1 MPSRFFRTVG
11 AHALAALLASLA
23 LSNDAMA
30 QTPATDPAGQSAIE
44 KSVNDKPQAD
54 KPLVE
59 NSNLDSA
66 LFYQLLIGQL
76 QLTSGE
82 LGGAYQI
89 ILDAARRHV
98 SEQLF
103 RLASDIALQ
112 GRAGD
117 QALDAIKAWRLALPE
132 SIEAMRYEVQILIVL
147 KRPAD
152 TLEPL
157 QALINLTP
165 APQRAGVIT
174 AVPLIFAQAAD
185 RPATARLIEK
195 ILQPYVNSPST
206 STAARLAIG
215 NGWLLALDNAKAFE
229 IARSTHSQEP
239 AAEGPPALA
248 LQLPPSTDTDAIVE
262 SHLKAKPDSNAVR
275 LLYVRSLLTR
285 QRFADATAQLQTL
298 TSMSPKMEQAW
309 LTLGALHLQLR
320 EPVLAIAALQK
331 YIDLVQAADM
341 GAKSP
346 AVSESAADPIE
357 STDVKPPTKEDAL
370 TRGWLLLSQAAEQQ
384 NDLKAA
390 DAYLAKINNPQ
401 RLLEVQAR
409 RASLLAREGQVEQA
423 RELIR
428 STPDVSPGD
437 ARAKLFAEAQML
449 RDAKLWSEANAL
461 LGQAN
466 QQFADDADMLY
477 EQSMM
482 LEKLNQVDEMERLLR
497 RVIALKPDHHHA
509 YNALGFSL
517 AERNMRLPEAKT
529 LIRKALELSPGEPA
543 ITDSLG
549 WVEYRLG
556 NRVEAVQLLREAY
569 RSQPDAEIAAHL
581 GEALW
586 ASGLADEARRIWRE
600 AQGRDGSNDVL
611 RETLARLRVDL

>member
-1 MPSRFFRTVG
+1 MPYRFFRTVG
-11 AHALAALLASLA
+11 AHALTALLASLA
-23 LSNDAMA
+23 LSYDAMA
-30 QTPATDPAGQSAIE
+30 QTSATDPADKPVVE
-44 KSVNDKPQAD
+44 KSVNDKP
-54 KPLVE
+54 PVE
-59 NSNLDSA
+59 NSQLDSA

-76 QLTSGE
+76 ELTSGE

-89 ILDAARRHV
+89 ILDAARRHAN
-98 SEQLF
+98 EQLF
-103 RLASDIALQ
+103 RLASDVALQ

-117 QALDAIKAWRLALPE
+117 QALVSIKAWRLALPE
-132 SIEAMRYEVQILIVL
+132 SVEAMRYEVQLMVAL

-165 APQRAGVIT
+165 APQRPGIIT
-174 AVPLIFAQAAD
+174 AVPLIFAQAVD

-195 ILQPYVNSPST
+195 ILRPYVNSPST

-239 AAEGPPALA
+239 TAEGPPTLA
-248 LQLPPSTDTDAIVE
+248 LQLTPSTDADAIVE

-285 QRFADATAQLQTL
+285 QRFADATTQLQTL
-298 TSMSPKMEQAW
+298 TNTSPQMEQAW

-320 EPVLAIAALQK
+320 EPMPAIAALQK

-341 GAKSP
+341 STKPQAASG
-346 AVSESAADPIE
+346 SAADSIE
-357 STDVKPPTKEDAL
+357 PTDVKPPTKEDAL

-384 NDLKAA
+384 NDLKTA
-390 DAYLAKINNPQ
+390 DAYLAKIDNPQ

-409 RASLLAREGQVEQA
+409 RASLLAREGKVAQA

-428 STPDVSPGD
+428 NTPDVSPDD
-437 ARAKLFAEAQML
+437 ARAKFFAEAQML
-449 RDAKLWSEANAL
+449 RDAKLWSEANAVL
-461 LGQAN
+461 AQAN
-466 QQFADDADMLY
+466 QQFADDADLLY

-497 RVIALKPDHHHA
+497 RVITLKPEHQHA

-556 NRVEAVQLLREAY
+556 NHIEAVRLLREAY

-586 ASGLADEARRIWRE
+586 ASGSPDEARRVWGE
-600 AQGRDGSNDVL
+600 AKGRDGSNDVL